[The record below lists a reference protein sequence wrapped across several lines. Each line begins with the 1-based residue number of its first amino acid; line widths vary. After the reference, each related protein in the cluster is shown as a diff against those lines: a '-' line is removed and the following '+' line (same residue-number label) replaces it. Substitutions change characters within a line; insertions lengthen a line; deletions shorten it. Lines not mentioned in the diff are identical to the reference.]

1 MTDET
6 RHNHSAV
13 GPALGYYYQAY
24 YAVITLWK
32 AQDDE
37 AFVSLE
43 SWDDVYLEDGDI
55 KSLHQLKHT
64 IDPNKKIGVK
74 SLEIWKTLK
83 VWCDYCVKNNPHKG
97 EFVLATVADVDPA
110 SSLILLSDESTSRE
124 KLLEELIVEAKRVKT
139 LREEQN
145 KKNEL
150 LIQQGKKELPLPH
163 KDKYKGCYAFL
174 DLDEKKRK
182 TLIAN
187 IRHRKGL
194 WSIDRCQDEIIKIIS
209 PLTIESIRKP
219 LAQRILEWWNRE
231 VVDSLLGKRARGIYS
246 FEIKEFATKTSSQ
259 LYHDGLPDDISDMDT
274 PTDLIPEGNM
284 KRQLEI
290 INANSSQIRR
300 ALRTEWRART
310 QQNKWIEENPANS
323 QRLIKYN
330 KVLIEEWDDRH
341 SDIKEKISRQHVAE
355 NEKKTE
361 GRDLLNWSH
370 YDAPQQVRPITKS
383 WNNNDFVRGTYQI
396 LAKNLQV
403 GWHPDF
409 KTLLTGEDPDIE

>member
-1 MTDET
+1 M
-6 RHNHSAV
+6 
-13 GPALGYYYQAY
+13 
-24 YAVITLWK
+24 
-32 AQDDE
+32 
-37 AFVSLE
+37 
-43 SWDDVYLEDGDI
+43 
-55 KSLHQLKHT
+55 
-64 IDPNKKIGVK
+64 
-74 SLEIWKTLK
+74 
-83 VWCDYCVKNNPHKG
+83 
-97 EFVLATVADVDPA
+97 
-110 SSLILLSDESTSRE
+110 
-124 KLLEELIVEAKRVKT
+124 
-139 LREEQN
+139 
-145 KKNEL
+145 
-150 LIQQGKKELPLPH
+150 
-163 KDKYKGCYAFL
+163 
-174 DLDEKKRK
+174 
-182 TLIAN
+182 IAN